1 MARCWSCGSQIHGVR
16 YLFTCPTCEG
26 VSVMKDI
33 RRGVQGRGAVENR
46 GVEMLAAG
54 LSEIAGKVSRV
65 SDELSVLASVVEW
78 GFEEIKWELQQQTQI
93 LMSID
98 KTLKTPSQT
107 QAKEWRTMA
116 EELRQRACL
125 DEAEDWFLK
134 ALRLNPLDYRIYIGL
149 AMTCLRKNDFDKAK
163 DLLEKSLPH
172 APRCKRV
179 VVAKGSDLE
188 QALRDA
194 GRPTSFDLPLGAES
208 GGLNAALQRH
218 LRLEKAEN
226 HESLEIWFQL
236 EVTEEHDLRVSG
248 FDYRSQS
255 YRLLGRIYACQEDYT
270 SAASALQ
277 SAIQFSP
284 DYPEGNYEYAQYCV
298 ISNSGQKEW
307 PQCLHRAILAK
318 PDYWYMAKAERNFT
332 PARRQVENLL
342 SDMQEQ
348 ARQSVVSGIGEAE
361 QRLREA
367 TAAIPRG
374 RAHPEERYWRRRWEP
389 SWRDDKYEREVKK
402 SPPAG
407 SFDDLETSLRS
418 VVENLTTAKTAAASR
433 DYRTLL
439 NATHRALQA
448 TRISKQ
454 VEEGVLSKSRELD
467 VKRSERLRIN
477 RSCILENMV
486 PIVVYG
492 VPGIAVLGL
501 FLGWVLFGK
510 AGVGFLLG
518 LLLGIL
524 WAIRTFWRKL
534 YE

>member
-1 MARCWSCGSQIHGVR
+1 MARCWSCGSQVHGVR

-33 RRGVQGRGAVENR
+33 RKGVQGRGAVENR

-125 DEAEDWFLK
+125 DEAEDWFLQ

-149 AMTCLRKNDFDKAK
+149 AITYLRRNDFDKAK

-172 APRCKRV
+172 AP
-179 VVAKGSDLE
+179 
-188 QALRDA
+188 
-194 GRPTSFDLPLGAES
+194 
-208 GGLNAALQRH
+208 
-218 LRLEKAEN
+218 
-226 HESLEIWFQL
+226 
-236 EVTEEHDLRVSG
+236 LRVSG

-284 DYPEGNYEYAQYCV
+284 DYPEGNYDYAQYCV

-307 PQCLHRAILAK
+307 PQCLRRAILAK
-318 PDYWYMAKAERNFT
+318 PDYWYIAKAERNFT

-342 SDMQEQ
+342 SDIQEQ
-348 ARQSVVSGIGEAE
+348 ARQSAVSGIGEAE

-367 TAAIPRG
+367 TEGIPHG
-374 RAHPEERYWRRRWEP
+374 RAHPEERYIRDRQKP
-389 SWRDDKYEREVKK
+389 SWRDDKYLREAKK
-402 SPPAG
+402 SHPPHD
-407 SFDDLETSLRS
+407 SFDDLETSLRAG
-418 VVENLTTAKTAAASR
+418 VENLTKAKTAAASR

-439 NATHRALQA
+439 SATHRALQA

-454 VEEGVLSKSRELD
+454 VEEGVLSKIRELD
-467 VKRSERLRIN
+467 VARAERLRIN
-477 RSCILENMV
+477 RSGILEDMA

-510 AGVGFLLG
+510 AGVGFQLG

-534 YE
+534 VE